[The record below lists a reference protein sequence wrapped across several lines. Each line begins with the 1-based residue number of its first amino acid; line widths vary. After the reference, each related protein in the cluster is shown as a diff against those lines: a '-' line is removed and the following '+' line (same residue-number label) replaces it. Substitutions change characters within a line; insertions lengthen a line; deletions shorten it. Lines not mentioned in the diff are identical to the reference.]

1 MELNKEN
8 YCFSS
13 MDLDEKD
20 LLHSELETFESLRE
34 GFRRKLESF
43 EDEKSNKTIEEQYDH
58 INHRISEIKNNINKL
73 ELNNKQDYPVNLPP
87 FIVNEINPPMGQS
100 EITDW
105 GLQLLD
111 IPKIHDLGITGEG
124 IRIAVIDSTPEYSP
138 LIVKDEDNYIR
149 TTSMSELYEKYA
161 DKETVVTEKGEF
173 IRKVNGL
180 KVYAGHSNVYKEWQ
194 NIVHVLRH
202 EYDGTIKKINTGCG
216 LVDVTPNH
224 SIIGANGAEINA
236 GDLSL
241 NQKVAFCDTKRI
253 NQQGNGLI
261 FIGSED
267 LAWLYGFF
275 SAEGSSHRPPTGGYI
290 VTLSQKTEPLLLKA
304 KEIMYNELNCISS
317 IVDAYDAS
325 NTKKLVCTNKSLFYY
340 FREILYCGDEKRVPD
355 CILNAPH
362 NIRYSFLKGYNQGD
376 GATWDNPKRQFEFS
390 QFTTISQIL
399 ACGLSL
405 LIDLTLDQTYSV
417 YTREDQ
423 PKNIQISLDKPT
435 EEYDTD
441 LDELDDFTIVK
452 QKSLKKR
459 SPNIVKRIMDEHYN
473 GFVYDIE
480 TEDHTYACGIGQLKL
495 HNTGVNV
502 DHPDLSGAVEKTF
515 NTTNEPY
522 ASSNGHAMG
531 SSGVIG
537 ARKNDKGILG
547 VAPGCK
553 IIAIKALS
561 ESGSGNL
568 VDIIEAIN
576 IAIQEGV
583 HIINMSL
590 GGGGTL
596 PALKEAVD
604 RAAAAGILVVSSAG
618 NSGTDN
624 SVGYPAKYPS
634 GFAVAS
640 INRDKKISSF
650 SSRGPEVDVAAPGE
664 KILTC
669 WKDNGYATVSG
680 TSFSGPFVSG
690 CFALLLQ
697 AGIKPTIDL
706 LKTSSIDIEGAG
718 FDNKSG
724 YGIIDA
730 YNIIKNAV
738 GVRCAAISEL
748 TANNI
753 TSNSLILSWTGD
765 PSAKSYVVEMKSGE
779 EYKKLTETDKT
790 TINATDMKPDTVYE
804 FRVKPVCDGKE
815 SDYSSVSAKTL
826 TATEPPKPSDPPK
839 FDIVKVKQAFDLLGE
854 FLNGLTVQNLSK

>member
-13 MDLDEKD
+13 MDFDEKD
-20 LLHSELETFESLRE
+20 LLHSELDIFESLRE

-43 EDEKSNKTIEEQYDH
+43 DDENANKVIEEQYDY

-111 IPKIHDLGITGEG
+111 IPKIHDLGITGQG
-124 IRIAVIDSTPEYSP
+124 IRIAVI
-138 LIVKDEDNYIR
+138 
-149 TTSMSELYEKYA
+149 
-161 DKETVVTEKGEF
+161 G
-173 IRKVNGL
+173 
-180 KVYAGHSNVYKEWQ
+180 
-194 NIVHVLRH
+194 
-202 EYDGTIKKINTGCG
+202 
-216 LVDVTPNH
+216 
-224 SIIGANGAEINA
+224 
-236 GDLSL
+236 
-241 NQKVAFCDTKRI
+241 
-253 NQQGNGLI
+253 
-261 FIGSED
+261 
-267 LAWLYGFF
+267 
-275 SAEGSSHRPPTGGYI
+275 
-290 VTLSQKTEPLLLKA
+290 
-304 KEIMYNELNCISS
+304 
-317 IVDAYDAS
+317 
-325 NTKKLVCTNKSLFYY
+325 
-340 FREILYCGDEKRVPD
+340 
-355 CILNAPH
+355 
-362 NIRYSFLKGYNQGD
+362 
-376 GATWDNPKRQFEFS
+376 
-390 QFTTISQIL
+390 
-399 ACGLSL
+399 
-405 LIDLTLDQTYSV
+405 
-417 YTREDQ
+417 
-423 PKNIQISLDKPT
+423 
-435 EEYDTD
+435 
-441 LDELDDFTIVK
+441 
-452 QKSLKKR
+452 
-459 SPNIVKRIMDEHYN
+459 
-473 GFVYDIE
+473 
-480 TEDHTYACGIGQLKL
+480 
-495 HNTGVNV
+495 TGVDP
-502 DHPDLSGAVEKTF
+502 DHPDLAGAIEKTF

-522 ASSNGHAMG
+522 SASNGHENG
-531 SSGVIG
+531 SAGVIC
-537 ARKNDKGILG
+537 ARKNDQGILG

-553 IIAIKALS
+553 LIAIKALS

-640 INRDKKISSF
+640 INKNKQISTF

-669 WKDNGYATVSG
+669 WKDKGYATVSG

-706 LKTSSIDIEGAG
+706 LKTSSIDIEDAG

-748 TANNI
+748 TANSI

-779 EYKKLTETDKT
+779 EYKKLTETDET
-790 TINATDMKPDTVYE
+790 AINVTDMTPDTVYE
-804 FRVKPVCDGKE
+804 FRVKPICDGKE

-826 TATEPPKPSDPPK
+826 VTPKPTDPPK
-839 FDIVKVKQAFDLLGE
+839 FDIIKVKQAFDLLGE